1 MYEAELLTSSFFS
14 LFLTDGKGNSS
25 TGEKDE
31 HSLSKES
38 AAAILSVAFNAIS
51 VRYITR
57 GQLST

>member
-1 MYEAELLTSSFFS
+1 MYEAELLTSSFFP

-38 AAAILSVAFNAIS
+38 ATAILSVAFNAIS
-51 VRYITR
+51 V
-57 GQLST
+57 